1 MQGNGAIIG
10 LADGELKVLR
20 FCAARRRG
28 ATIVELAAAFDQL
41 AEPTIRRYLSTL
53 RGGGMV
59 KTSRYRVRGMA
70 KYFVTA
76 CGRQALAHA
85 ERMERAQ

>member
-10 LADGELKVLR
+10 LADRELEVLR
-20 FCAARRRG
+20 FCSSRRRG
-28 ATIVELAAAFDQL
+28 ATIDELRDQFPAL
-41 AEPTIRRYLSTL
+41 AEATIRHRLSAL
-53 RGGGMV
+53 KGAGMV
-59 KTSRYRVRGMA
+59 KTSRYRVRGLA
-70 KYFVTA
+70 KYFVTD